1 MSDLNVEELIFR
13 QLKNTLSS
21 EEERELLE
29 WYRESENNRKQYAD
43 YCILFKSREIESVK
57 PYFEKNKERAWIHFS
72 NRLRMKRSVGRSVI
86 LTVLRYAAVAF
97 VAFSL
102 GGISLWLFQPKYE
115 ELEQCV
121 EIPLGSKSRIT
132 LPDGTKVWLNSGSRL
147 TYQNGFGKKSRTLTL
162 DGEGCFDVTKN
173 KELPFEVYSGDV
185 KIRVLGTKFNMKSY
199 SEDEST
205 RVTLLEGS
213 LNVSTR
219 TGGAQEGK
227 TIVPNQ
233 QVVINKRSRQLVVK
247 DVDAFNYAMW
257 TEAKKEDVV
266 TKSVVHDKKLPDMVV
281 PNTTLRNI
289 LFFDEEPLNQIIRD
303 LERAFNV
310 SIELKEE
317 NIGKEKFYGD
327 FRNEETVYDILK
339 IITMNSDLKY
349 EVEDNKIIIS
359 K

>member
-1 MSDLNVEELIFR
+1 MSDLNIEELIFR
-13 QLKNTLSS
+13 QLKNNLSP

-29 WYRESENNRKQYAD
+29 WYRESETNQKLYAD
-43 YCILFKSREIESVK
+43 YCVLFKSREIESVK
-57 PYFEKNKERAWIHFS
+57 PYFERNKELAWKHFARRLQN
-72 NRLRMKRSVGRSVI
+72 NRQMGGSIVSKI
-86 LTVLRYAAVAF
+86 LRYAAVIL
-97 VAFSL
+97 VAFSM
-102 GGISLWLFQPKYE
+102 GAATLWLLQPKPA
-115 ELEQCV
+115 ELAQCI

-132 LPDGTKVWLNSGSRL
+132 LPDGTKVWLNSGSTL
-147 TYQNGFGKKSRTLTL
+147 TYQNDFGKNNRALTL

-173 KELPFEVYSGDV
+173 KELPFEVSSGDV
-185 KIRVLGTKFNMKSY
+185 KIKVLGTKFNMKSY

-205 RVTLLEGS
+205 KVTLIEGS
-213 LNVSTR
+213 LNVSTV
-219 TGGAQEGK
+219 TGAQGGK

-233 QVVINKRSRQLVVK
+233 QVVINKRSHQLVVK
-247 DVDAFNYAMW
+247 NVDAFNYAMW
-257 TEAKKEDVV
+257 TEAKKEEV
-266 TKSVVHDKKLPDMVV
+266 TEKTIVPDKKLPDMIV
-281 PNTTLRNI
+281 PTTTLRNI

-327 FRNEETVYDILK
+327 FRNEETIYDILK
-339 IITMNSDLKY
+339 VITLNSDLKY